1 MWSVQSQ
8 QAGITATV
16 ARHCRRKEAPGCQV
30 SAKSPSQACPSPHE
44 GLPINTADPQMWPG
58 WAPQEGDGAD
68 AGARGAEHGGGAWV
82 PGGRTV
88 LTPQDRAQRDEV
100 GQCTTG
106 VCHPNSQS
114 IMAFRRPASP

>member
-30 SAKSPSQACPSPHE
+30 SAESPSQACPSSHE

-58 WAPQEGDGAD
+58 WAPQEGEIGQML
-68 AGARGAEHGGGAWV
+68 GPEGQSTGRGRGAWV
-82 PGGRTV
+82 LGGRTV
-88 LTPQDRAQRDEV
+88 LTPQDRAQRGEV
-100 GQCTTG
+100 G
-106 VCHPNSQS
+106 
-114 IMAFRRPASP
+114 